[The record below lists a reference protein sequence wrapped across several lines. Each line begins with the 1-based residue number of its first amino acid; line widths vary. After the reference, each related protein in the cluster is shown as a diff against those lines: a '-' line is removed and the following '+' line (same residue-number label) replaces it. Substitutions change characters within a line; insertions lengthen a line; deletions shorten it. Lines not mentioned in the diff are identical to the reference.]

1 MQQLKIIQVSQQ
13 KNELKK
19 VLGAGF
25 GIAVLVGG
33 TIGVGILRTPG
44 IIAGLIDNYWLI
56 IFAWLFVGGY
66 VLLAAGLFAEMAT
79 MMPKA
84 GGPYNYVKRAFGD
97 YAGFISGWFDYLLNS
112 IAPAYFCIVIGE
124 YLAILFP
131 DLAGYETFM
140 GLGFLVL
147 FMLFHL
153 SGVKSGSIAQ
163 QITSVIKML
172 FFIGLV
178 IACFV
183 IDTETIPAAKVDQL
197 TESTTILAFLTAL
210 QLIMG
215 AYNGWWSGC
224 FFAEEDVDPSR
235 NIPKSLFTGVIMVI
249 AIYVLLNMAFMH
261 VIPPAALANSP
272 LAASDVAGVVFGSS
286 GAKLVMIISVVSI
299 LSILNAYM
307 MIPARIMFGLSRD
320 NFFIKQGT
328 YINKGGTPVVSLLI
342 TTAFSFVLIIVGSFQ
357 QLFALAGFM
366 SLVVTGLAFGAHIKL
381 RRSEP
386 NTPRPYKAW
395 GYPVTPIIVLI
406 ATAAMFIGFAKSDQF
421 NFLIVIGVAVISYPA
436 FRLLTK
442 KV

>member
-1 MQQLKIIQVSQQ
+1 MNQQ

-44 IIAGLIDNYWLI
+44 IIAGLLDNYWLI

-124 YLAILFP
+124 YLSLLFP
-131 DLAGYETFM
+131 ALGGYETII

-153 SGVKSGSIAQ
+153 NGVKSGSIAQ
-163 QITSVIKML
+163 QVTSVIKML
-172 FFIGLV
+172 FFIALV
-178 IACFV
+178 ISCFI
-183 IDTETIPAAKVDQL
+183 IDTNAIPVEKAQSL
-197 TESTTILAFLTAL
+197 TEKGGILAFLTAL

-224 FFAEEDVDPSR
+224 FFAEEDVNPSR

-261 VIPPAALANSP
+261 VIPPSALANSP
-272 LAASDVAGVVFGSS
+272 LAASDVARVVFGTS
-286 GAKLVMIISVVSI
+286 GGTLVVVISIVSI

-320 NFFIKQGT
+320 GFFIKQGT
-328 YINKGGTPVVSLLI
+328 HINKGGTPVVSLLL
-342 TTAFSFVLIIVGSFQ
+342 TTAFSFVLIIIGSFQ

-366 SLVVTGLAFGAHIKL
+366 SLVVTGLSFAAHIKL
-381 RRSEP
+381 RRAEP
-386 NTPRPYKAW
+386 NAPRPYKAW
-395 GYPVTPIIVLI
+395 GYPVTPIIVLL
-406 ATAAMFIGFAKSDQF
+406 ATVAMFVGFAKSDQF
-421 NFLIVIGVAVISYPA
+421 NFWIVVGVAVISYPA
-436 FRLLTK
+436 FILLTRK
-442 KV
+442 AN

>member
-1 MQQLKIIQVSQQ
+1 MSQ
-13 KNELKK
+13 KNELKR

-44 IIAGLIDNYWLI
+44 IIAGLLDSYWLI

-124 YLAILFP
+124 YLSLLFP
-131 DLAGYETFM
+131 SLVGYETVM

-153 SGVKSGSIAQ
+153 NGVKSGSIAQ
-163 QITSVIKML
+163 QVTSVIKVL
-172 FFIGLV
+172 FFIALV

-183 IDTETIPAAKVDQL
+183 IDTDTIPAEKVERL
-197 TESTTILAFLTAL
+197 TEGSTILAFLTVL

-224 FFAEEDVDPSR
+224 FFAEEDVNPSR
-235 NIPKSLFTGVIMVI
+235 NIPKALFTGVLMVI

-261 VIPPAALANSP
+261 VIPPSALANSP
-272 LAASDVAGVVFGSS
+272 LAASDVARVVFGDS
-286 GAKLVMIISVVSI
+286 GSRLVIVIAIVSI

-320 NFFIKQGT
+320 GFFIRQGANV
-328 YINKGGTPVVSLLI
+328 NKGGTPVVSLLV
-342 TTAFSFVLIIVGSFQ
+342 TTAFSFVLIIIGSFQ

-366 SLVVTGLAFGAHIKL
+366 SLVVTGLAFAAHIKL

-386 NTPRPYKAW
+386 SMPRPYKAW

-406 ATAAMFIGFAKSDQF
+406 ATVAMFVGFAKSDQF
-421 NFLIVIGVAVISYPA
+421 NFLIVIGVGVISYPA
-436 FRLLTK
+436 FKLLTK
-442 KV
+442 KM

>member
-1 MQQLKIIQVSQQ
+1 MSQQ

-97 YAGFISGWFDYLLNS
+97 YAGFVSGWFDYLLNS

-124 YLAILFP
+124 YLSLLFP
-131 DLAGYETFM
+131 VLTGYETAM

-153 SGVKSGSIAQ
+153 NGVKSGSIAQ
-163 QITSVIKML
+163 QVTSVIKVL
-172 FFIGLV
+172 FFIALV
-178 IACFV
+178 ISCFV
-183 IDTETIPAAKVDQL
+183 IDTAAIPVEKVQRL
-197 TESTTILAFLTAL
+197 TESSSILAFLTVL

-224 FFAEEDVDPSR
+224 FFAEEDVDPSK

-249 AIYVLLNMAFMH
+249 VIYVLLNMAFLH
-261 VIPPAALANSP
+261 VIPPSALANSP
-272 LAASDVAGVVFGSS
+272 LAASDVARVVFGDS
-286 GAKLVMIISVVSI
+286 GATLVIVIAIVSI

-320 NFFIKQGT
+320 GFFIKQGT
-328 YINKGGTPVVSLLI
+328 HINKGGTPVVSLLI
-342 TTAFSFVLIIVGSFQ
+342 TTAFSFVLIIIGSFQ

-366 SLVVTGLAFGAHIKL
+366 SLVVTGLAFAAHIKL

-406 ATAAMFIGFAKSDQF
+406 ATLALFVGFAKSDQF
-421 NFLIVIGVAVISYPA
+421 NFLIVLGVGVISYPA
-436 FRLLTK
+436 FKLITK
-442 KV
+442 NV

>member
-1 MQQLKIIQVSQQ
+1 VSQQ

-97 YAGFISGWFDYLLNS
+97 YAGFVSGWFDYLLNS

-124 YLAILFP
+124 YLSLLFP
-131 DLAGYETFM
+131 VLTGYETVM

-153 SGVKSGSIAQ
+153 NGVKSGSIAQ
-163 QITSVIKML
+163 QVTSVIKVL
-172 FFIGLV
+172 FFIALV
-178 IACFV
+178 ISCFV
-183 IDTETIPAAKVDQL
+183 IDTTAIPVEKAQRLA
-197 TESTTILAFLTAL
+197 EGSSILAFLTVL

-224 FFAEEDVDPSR
+224 FFAEEDVDPSK

-249 AIYVLLNMAFMH
+249 VIYVLLNMAFLH
-261 VIPPAALANSP
+261 VIPPSALANSP
-272 LAASDVAGVVFGSS
+272 LAASDVARVVFGDS
-286 GAKLVMIISVVSI
+286 GATLVIVIAIVSI

-320 NFFIKQGT
+320 GFFIKQGT
-328 YINKGGTPVVSLLI
+328 HINKGGTPVVSLLI
-342 TTAFSFVLIIVGSFQ
+342 TTAFSFVLIIIGSFQ

-366 SLVVTGLAFGAHIKL
+366 SLVVTGLAFAAHIKL

-406 ATAAMFIGFAKSDQF
+406 ATLGMFVGFAKSDQF
-421 NFLIVIGVAVISYPA
+421 NFLIVIGVGIISYPA
-436 FRLLTK
+436 FILIRKTSTTK
-442 KV
+442 HF

>member
-1 MQQLKIIQVSQQ
+1 MGQQ
-13 KNELKK
+13 KNELRK

-124 YLAILFP
+124 YLSLLFP
-131 DLAGYETFM
+131 ALSGYETII
-140 GLGFLVL
+140 GLGFLLL

-163 QITSVIKML
+163 QVTSVVKVL
-172 FFIGLV
+172 FFLALV
-178 IACFV
+178 VACFV
-183 IDTETIPAAKVDQL
+183 IDTKTIPTEKVQTL
-197 TESTTILAFLTAL
+197 TEGTTILAFLTAL

-249 AIYVLLNMAFMH
+249 AIYVLLNMAFMY

-272 LAASDVAGVVFGSS
+272 LAASDVAGVVFGDS
-286 GAKLVMIISVVSI
+286 GARLVMVISVVSI

-320 NFFIKQGT
+320 RFFIKQGT
-328 YINKGGTPVVSLLI
+328 YINKGGTPVVSLLV

-357 QLFALAGFM
+357 QLFSLAGFM
-366 SLVVTGLAFGAHIKL
+366 SLVVTGLAFAAHIKL
-381 RRSEP
+381 RKSEP
-386 NTPRPYKAW
+386 ETPRPYRAF
-395 GYPVTPIIVLI
+395 GFPVTPIIVLI
-406 ATAAMFIGFAKSDQF
+406 ATVAMFAGFAKSDQF
-421 NFLIVIGVAVISYPA
+421 NFLIVLGIGVISYPA
-436 FRLLTK
+436 FVLIRGK
-442 KV
+442 K

>member
-1 MQQLKIIQVSQQ
+1 MSQ
-13 KNELKK
+13 KNELKR

-44 IIAGLIDNYWLI
+44 IIAGLLDSYWLI

-124 YLAILFP
+124 YLSLLFP
-131 DLAGYETFM
+131 SLAGYETVM

-153 SGVKSGSIAQ
+153 NGVKSGSIAQ
-163 QITSVIKML
+163 QVTSVIKVL
-172 FFIGLV
+172 FFIALV

-183 IDTETIPAAKVDQL
+183 IDTDTIPAEKVERL
-197 TESTTILAFLTAL
+197 TEGSTILAFLTVL

-224 FFAEEDVDPSR
+224 FFAEEDVNPSR
-235 NIPKSLFTGVIMVI
+235 NIPKALFTGVLMVI

-261 VIPPAALANSP
+261 VIPPSALANSP
-272 LAASDVAGVVFGSS
+272 LAASDVARVVFGDS
-286 GAKLVMIISVVSI
+286 GSRLVIVIAIVSI

-320 NFFIKQGT
+320 GFFIRQGANV
-328 YINKGGTPVVSLLI
+328 NKGGTPVVSLLV
-342 TTAFSFVLIIVGSFQ
+342 TTAFSFVLIIIGSFQ

-366 SLVVTGLAFGAHIKL
+366 SLVVTGLAFAAHIKL

-386 NTPRPYKAW
+386 SMPRPYKAW

-406 ATAAMFIGFAKSDQF
+406 ATVAMFVGFAKSDQF
-421 NFLIVIGVAVISYPA
+421 NFLIVLGVGVISYPA
-436 FRLLTK
+436 FKILAK
-442 KV
+442 K

>member
-1 MQQLKIIQVSQQ
+1 VSQ
-13 KNELKK
+13 KNELKR

-33 TIGVGILRTPG
+33 TIGVGILRAPG
-44 IIAGLIDNYWLI
+44 IIAGLLDSYWLI

-124 YLAILFP
+124 YLSLLFP
-131 DLAGYETFM
+131 SLAGYETVM

-153 SGVKSGSIAQ
+153 NGVKSGSIAQ
-163 QITSVIKML
+163 QVTSVIKVL
-172 FFIGLV
+172 FFIALV

-183 IDTETIPAAKVDQL
+183 IDTDTIPAEKVERL
-197 TESTTILAFLTAL
+197 TEGSTILAFLTVL

-224 FFAEEDVDPSR
+224 FFAEEDVNPSR
-235 NIPKSLFTGVIMVI
+235 NIPKALFTGVLMVI

-261 VIPPAALANSP
+261 VIPPSALANSP
-272 LAASDVAGVVFGSS
+272 LAASDVARVVFGDS
-286 GAKLVMIISVVSI
+286 GSRLVIVIAIVSI

-320 NFFIKQGT
+320 GFFIRQGANV
-328 YINKGGTPVVSLLI
+328 NKGGTPVVSLLV
-342 TTAFSFVLIIVGSFQ
+342 TTAFSFVLIIIGSFQ

-366 SLVVTGLAFGAHIKL
+366 SLVVTGLAFAAHIKL

-386 NTPRPYKAW
+386 SMPRPYKAW

-406 ATAAMFIGFAKSDQF
+406 ATVAMFVGFAKSDQF
-421 NFLIVIGVAVISYPA
+421 NFLIVIGVGVISYPA
-436 FRLLTK
+436 FKLLTK
-442 KV
+442 KM